1 MRNLRPGMGCL
12 LGLGALV
19 LILLMAGCNSGDTG
33 ATGATGSQGP
43 PGPPGSGNTTSLVI
57 TINDVKIG
65 PPSTV
70 DFTITNQAGYAYPG
84 VPLSALEVMIAK
96 LVPGTNG
103 NPAAWQ
109 NYINVLAQPNGLGP
123 GTQPAIQATTD
134 SGGTLVDNGDGTYI
148 YTFGTNITNVT
159 QPLAVPYDPTLVHR
173 VAIDIRSST
182 LPTANNGYYTWI
194 PQTGATSGFDAD
206 DIVDIASCN
215 ECHDHLAVHGGPRQ
229 DVHECVLCHNQG
241 STDPSS
247 ENTLDFKVMIHKIH
261 DGDSLPSVLAGT
273 DYIIWGYSNS
283 KNDFS
288 DVKWPQ
294 NIQNC
299 TKCHAPN
306 DPNAPDSGNYA
317 SVPNMA
323 DCGSCHDDID
333 FAQGVA
339 GGHPGGVMTDNTT
352 CNVCH
357 TVNDTANA
365 CPGPYPCS
373 VAQSHVVATKVAALN
388 YQYNI
393 LSITNTAPGQTP
405 VIKFSVTNPQ
415 NNNAPYNLAT
425 DPTWNSASGASL
437 SVDLAWSNTDYTNT
451 DATGTQIGNPT
462 AQVKSIKVLNPLTAT
477 ANGDGTY
484 TVTSPIAIP
493 TNAIGSGTVAIEG
506 HPDTDSTTPGT
517 YNVAVPAANAALAF
531 AITDSSPV
539 AHRTDVVLANCQKCH
554 GQNDGLSLHGTN
566 RTDNLTLCEMCHN
579 PNETD
584 LTERPAD
591 PDMTPNGVNTAAV
604 DGLEQRPIDFKYMIH
619 AIHGADFRA
628 TNNPSDPYIVYAYQ
642 NNPTDF
648 SGVGFPGIL
657 GDCTQCHSS
666 NGYTLPLP
674 SGILGT
680 TVDTHATVKTANPFG
695 TTSFYGNVADTAA
708 YDRITPTAAA
718 CSACHDDSLSET
730 HMQQNGAS
738 FYITQSLINNG
749 STTETCAICHGSG
762 AIADV
767 SVVHQVGGGN

>member
-1 MRNLRPGMGCL
+1 MRNLRLGMGGF
-12 LGLGALV
+12 LGLAALV
-19 LILLMAGCNSGDTG
+19 LMLMLAGCNSGSTG
-33 ATGATGSQGP
+33 ATGATGAVGP
-43 PGPPGSGNTTSLVI
+43 PGPTGAGNTTSLVI

-65 PPSTV
+65 SPSTV
-70 DFTITNQAGYAYPG
+70 DFTITNQGGYAYPG
-84 VPLSALEVMIAK
+84 VPVSALEVIIAK

-103 NPAAWQ
+103 DPDEWQ
-109 NYINVLAQPNGLGP
+109 NYINKQVQPNGIGP
-123 GTQPAIQATTD
+123 GTQPAIQPTTD
-134 SGGTLVDNGDGTYI
+134 SGGTLVDHGDGTYT
-148 YTFGTNITNVT
+148 YTFGTNIQNVT
-159 QPLAVPYDPTLVHR
+159 QPVVVTYDASLVHR
-173 VAIDIRSST
+173 VAINIRSST
-182 LPTANNGYYTWI
+182 LPSANNGIYTWI
-194 PQTGATSGFDAD
+194 PQTGATSGFDAN
-206 DIVDIASCN
+206 DIVDTATCN

-241 STDPSS
+241 NTDPSS
-247 ENTLDFKVMIHKIH
+247 GNSLDFIVMIHKIH
-261 DGDSLPSVLAGT
+261 DGDNLPSVLAGT
-273 DYIIWGYSNS
+273 PYVIYGYKNS
-283 KNDFS
+283 VNDFS

-299 TKCHAPN
+299 TKCHTPN

-317 SVPNMA
+317 SVPDMA
-323 DCGSCHDDID
+323 ACGSCHDDID
-333 FAQGVA
+333 FAQGTA

-373 VAQSHVVATKVAALN
+373 VAQSHVVPTKVAALN
-388 YQYNI
+388 FQYNI
-393 LSITNTAPGQTP
+393 LSITGTAPGQTP
-405 VIKFSVTNPQ
+405 VIKFSVTNPL
-415 NNNAPYNLAT
+415 NNNTPYNLAT
-425 DPTWNSASGASL
+425 DPEFSGCGGACRLYIDIAWN
-437 SVDLAWSNTDYTNT
+437 NTDYTNT
-451 DATGTQIGNPT
+451 DATGAQAGNPT
-462 AQVKSIKVLNPLTAT
+462 AQALSFNALTAT

-484 TVTSPIAIP
+484 SITSPIPIP
-493 TNAIGSGTVAIEG
+493 TNVTGSGTVAIEG
-506 HPDTDSTTPGT
+506 HPATDSTTPGT
-517 YNVAVPAANAALAF
+517 YNVAVPVTSVTQAF
-531 AITDSSPV
+531 SITDPLPV
-539 AHRTDVVLANCQKCH
+539 PHRADVVLANCQKCH
-554 GQNDGLSLHGTN
+554 GQNDGLSLHGGN

-584 LTERPAD
+584 LTMRPAD
-591 PDMTPNGVNTAAV
+591 PDATPNGVNTAAV

-642 NNPTDF
+642 DNPTDF

-666 NGYTLPLP
+666 TGYTLPLP
-674 SGILGT
+674 SGVLGT
-680 TVDTHATVKTANPFG
+680 TIDTHATVKTANPFG
-695 TTSFYGNVADTAA
+695 TKSFYGNVAATAA

-718 CSACHDDSLSET
+718 CSACHNDTLATT

-749 STTETCAICHGSG
+749 STTETCAVCHGSG

-767 SVVHQVGGGN
+767 SVVHQIGGGN

>member
-1 MRNLRPGMGCL
+1 MGTLRHGRGGF
-12 LGLGALV
+12 LGLGALCLV
-19 LILLMAGCNSGDTG
+19 LLMAGCNSGDTG
-33 ATGATGSQGP
+33 ATGAQGPTGP
-43 PGPPGSGNTTSLVI
+43 PGPTGAGNTTSLVI
-57 TINDVKIG
+57 TINDAHISG
-65 PPSTV
+65 TSTV
-70 DFTITNQAGYAYPG
+70 DFTIKNQGGYAYPG
-84 VPLSALEVMIAK
+84 VPVSALEVMIAK

-103 NPAAWQ
+103 DPAAWQ
-109 NYINVLAQPNGLGP
+109 NYINKQAQPNGIGP

-134 SGGTLVDNGDGTYI
+134 SGGTLVDHGDGTYT
-148 YTFGTNITNVT
+148 YTFGTNVTNVT
-159 QPLAVPYDPTLVHR
+159 QPLAVPYDPSLVHR

-182 LPTANNGYYTWI
+182 LPSANNAYYTWI

-206 DIVDIASCN
+206 DIVDTASCN

-261 DGDSLPSVLAGT
+261 DGDNLPSVLAGT
-273 DYIIWGYSNS
+273 DYIIYGYGNS
-283 KNDFS
+283 VNDFS
-288 DVKWPQ
+288 TVKFPQ
-294 NIQNC
+294 NIMNC

-306 DPNAPDSGNYA
+306 DPAAPDSGDYA
-317 SVPNMA
+317 SVPNMT

-357 TVNDTANA
+357 TPTDTANA

-415 NNNAPYNLAT
+415 NNNTPYNLAT
-425 DPTWNSASGASL
+425 DPSFNSASGASL
-437 SVDLAWSNTDYTNT
+437 SIDLAWSNTDYTNT
-451 DATGTQIGNPT
+451 DASGTQVGKPT

-493 TNAIGSGTVAIEG
+493 TNATGSGTVAIEG

-517 YNVAVPAANAALAF
+517 YDVAVPAANVAMAF

-539 AHRTDVVLANCQKCH
+539 AHRSDVVLANCQKCH
-554 GQNDGLSLHGTN
+554 GQNDGLSLHG
-566 RTDNLTLCEMCHN
+566 
-579 PNETD
+579 
-584 LTERPAD
+584 
-591 PDMTPNGVNTAAV
+591 
-604 DGLEQRPIDFKYMIH
+604 EQ
-619 AIHGADFRA
+619 
-628 TNNPSDPYIVYAYQ
+628 PYRQ
-642 NNPTDF
+642 RD
-648 SGVGFPGIL
+648 
-657 GDCTQCHSS
+657 
-666 NGYTLPLP
+666 
-674 SGILGT
+674 
-680 TVDTHATVKTANPFG
+680 TV
-695 TTSFYGNVADTAA
+695 
-708 YDRITPTAAA
+708 R
-718 CSACHDDSLSET
+718 
-730 HMQQNGAS
+730 
-738 FYITQSLINNG
+738 
-749 STTETCAICHGSG
+749 
-762 AIADV
+762 DV
-767 SVVHQVGGGN
+767 PQPQ